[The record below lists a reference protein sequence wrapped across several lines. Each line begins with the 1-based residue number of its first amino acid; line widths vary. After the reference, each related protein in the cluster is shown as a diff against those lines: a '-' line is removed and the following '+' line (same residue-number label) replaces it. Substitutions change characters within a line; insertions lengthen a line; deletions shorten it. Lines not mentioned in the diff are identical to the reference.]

1 METENSRKDAVSW
14 ENPPERGNGQTRGI
28 LLAVCV
34 LVALGLLAFLGVRTL
49 DAHREYKLDLTLAGE
64 DKIVLEYGTEYV
76 DQGAEGTVCG
86 LQAMAQP
93 QQLEVIQSGRV
104 DTSRV
109 GSYQLRY
116 RISYGRYTKMVVRTV
131 EIVDT
136 QKPSISLVANPETYT
151 LPGSAYEEEGFFAYD
166 DYDGDLT
173 DRVIREEKDGVVTYS
188 VSDSSGNVTEVSRT
202 IVYDDPIAPE
212 IILRGDSLICL
223 YVGSP
228 FTDPGFSALD
238 NCDGDITDRVTVTGS
253 VDCGTQGTYTL
264 TYTVQDGYGNEASA
278 TRTVQVLARPTPIQP
293 VGGVIYLTFDDGPG
307 PNTQKLLDV
316 LAKYDVKATFFVVKT
331 GRLDLLSKIVDG
343 GHSIGIHSLSHKY
356 EEIYASEEAYLADI
370 YGMQEII
377 REYTGVTTYLM
388 RFPGGSSNKVSS
400 FNPGIMTRLTK
411 LVEAEGFRYFDWN
424 VSSGDAG
431 GVETAE
437 EVFNN
442 VIHGCATKKCSI
454 VLQHDT
460 RSFSV
465 DAVERIIQWGLA
477 NDYTFAALGMDSPCY
492 HHNINN

>member
-1 METENSRKDAVSW
+1 METEKPQQMGASGQ
-14 ENPPERGNGQTRGI
+14 NPPKRGSVPVYAV
-28 LLAVCV
+28 LVVCV
-34 LVALGLLAFLGVRTL
+34 LATMGLLAFAGVQAVE
-49 DAHREYKLDLTLAGE
+49 AHREYELNLTLTGE
-64 DKIVLEYGTEYV
+64 EKIVLEYGTEYV
-76 DQGAEGTVCG
+76 DPGAEGTVCG

-93 QQLEVIQSGRV
+93 QELEVIHSGQV

-151 LPGSAYEEEGFFAYD
+151 LPGAAYEEEGFYAYD

-173 DRVIREEKDGVVTYS
+173 DKVVREEKDGVVTYS
-188 VSDSSGNVTEVSRT
+188 VADSSGNITEVSRT
-202 IVYDDPIAPE
+202 IVYDDPVAPE
-212 IILRGDSLICL
+212 IVLEGDRVIYL

-228 FTDPGFSALD
+228 FAEPGFSAVD
-238 NCDGDITDRVTVTGS
+238 NCDGDITDRVAVTGS
-253 VDCGTQGTYTL
+253 VDCSTQGTYML
-264 TYTVQDGYGNEASA
+264 TYTVHDAYGNEASA
-278 TRTVQVLARPTPIQP
+278 TRTIQILARPAPVQP

-307 PNTQKLLDV
+307 PYTQKLLDV

-331 GRLDLLSKIVDG
+331 GRLDMLSKIVDG
-343 GHSIGIHSLSHKY
+343 GHSIGIHSLSHRY
-356 EEIYASEEAYLADI
+356 EEIYASEAAYLADL

-411 LVEAEGFRYFDWN
+411 LVEEEGFRYFDWN

-431 GVETAE
+431 GALTADQ
-437 EVFNN
+437 VYQN
-442 VIHGCATKKCSI
+442 VINGCATKKCSI
-454 VLQHDT
+454 VLQHDIWGY
-460 RSFSV
+460 SV
-465 DAVERIIQWGLA
+465 DAVERIIQWGLE
-477 NDYTFAALGMDSPCY
+477 NGYTFAALGMDSPCV
-492 HHNINN
+492 HHGINN